1 MSLSLNVTVI
11 VLVAAVIAFGL
22 ANHHSRTPIERR
34 RLSGIPYGMIQF
46 VALVAAVLM
55 LAHLVTLLTGQPLK
69 GRLDR

>member
-11 VLVAAVIAFGL
+11 ILVVAVIAFGI
-22 ANHHSRTPIERR
+22 ANRLSRTPVERR
-34 RLSGIPYGMIQF
+34 RISGLPYGMIQF

-55 LAHLVTLLTGQPLK
+55 IAHLVTLLTGQPLK

>member
-11 VLVAAVIAFGL
+11 ILVAAFVAFGL
-22 ANHHSRTPIERR
+22 ANYMSRTPIERR
-34 RLSGIPYGMIQF
+34 RMSGLPLGMIQF
-46 VALVAAVLM
+46 VAVVAAVLM